1 MSNCIFQI
9 FKPDLE
15 NKTIHRDSTLT
26 DAILHMQK
34 TGARSLLVQDHDGR
48 GIGILSEHDIVQA
61 FAKNGDSVKNQPVAN
76 YMTLDLVV
84 AEETAD
90 IDYVIRLMSEYN
102 VRHMPVISSQGKVV
116 SFLTV
121 LQILMAKIVQPKA

>member
-1 MSNCIFQI
+1 MSNPVFQI

-15 NKTIHRDSTLT
+15 HKTIHRDSPLS
-26 DAILHMQK
+26 DAVSQMEK

-61 FAKNGDSVKNQPVAN
+61 FAKGGDSVKNHPVAN

-84 AEETAD
+84 TEETAEL
-90 IDYVIRLMSEYN
+90 DYVIRLMAEYN
-102 VRHMPVISSQGKVV
+102 VRHMPVVSQQGKVV
-116 SFLTV
+116 SFLSV
-121 LQILMAKIVQPKA
+121 LQILMAKIAQPKA